1 MTNDDTTT
9 FHRRVA
15 EELGARYGGDECAP
29 EGWREIQT
37 WHWERAGAYTAAIE
51 TALAITEMRVARL
64 DFGGARQWTERVLT
78 LLERI
83 DVESWPP
90 YELRACALA
99 LAVLEFGGQYREGL
113 EYARR
118 MLRAAQRTRNAEA
131 EARALLGIGRMQRE
145 LGQLVQAETALHN
158 ARDLAA
164 RGELSDLEAE
174 ARLHLAKVHQ
184 LQGRHLEALQELQ
197 MAREEHERE
206 EHETIDEKLKLA
218 RVLTGI
224 GDVYRVLGANQEA
237 FTFYTRALSLEQGR
251 GSLIGQAILKDK
263 LALVLLNQNK
273 PADALVSAEE
283 SLHLRRRINDIV
295 GQARSYTVIGT
306 VMSCLGRHEQAME
319 SYRRAYELQEW
330 TQNPRGQCI
339 ALIHLGDAA
348 RALRQP
354 QAAVLHYEQALALAR
369 RDRDQIGIVRALERL
384 GDLHYAQAQ
393 QSQALARWNEA
404 LQIREALRHVDE
416 ADKLRYRIRAIQPAG

>member
-1 MTNDDTTT
+1 MTDESISA

-15 EELGARYGGDECAP
+15 EELGARYRDEEHAP

-37 WHWERAGAYTAAIE
+37 WHWEQAGVYTSATE
-51 TALAITEMRVARL
+51 TALAITEMRMARL
-64 DFGGARQWTERVLT
+64 DFGGARHWTERVLT

-83 DVESWPP
+83 AVEERHP

-118 MLRAAQRTRNAEA
+118 MLRAAQRSGNTEA
-131 EARALLGIGRMQRE
+131 EARALLEIGRMQRE
-145 LGQLVQAETALHN
+145 LGQLVQAEAALQS
-158 ARDLAA
+158 ARSLAS
-164 RGELSDLEAE
+164 RDDLSDLEAE

-197 MAREEHERE
+197 LAREEHEN
-206 EHETIDEKLKLA
+206 DDNGKVKLA

-224 GDVYRVLGANQEA
+224 GDVYRVLGAYQEA
-237 FTFYTRALSLEQGR
+237 LTFYLQALRLEQGR
-251 GSLIGQAILKDK
+251 GSLIGQAMLKDK

-273 PADALVSAEE
+273 ASDALVSAEE
-283 SLHLRRRINDIV
+283 SLNLRQRINDIV
-295 GQARSYTVIGT
+295 GQARSYTVIGAI
-306 VMSCLGRHEQAME
+306 MSRLGRHEQAME
-319 SYRRAYELQEW
+319 SFRRAYELQEL

-348 RALRQP
+348 QALRQHSSAAAYYERALV
-354 QAAVLHYEQALALAR
+354 QARL
-369 RDRDQIGIVRALERL
+369 DRDQIGIARALERL
-384 GDLHYAQAQ
+384 GDLFYAQGQ
-393 QSQALARWNEA
+393 QSQAFTRWNEA
-404 LQIREALRHVDE
+404 LQIREMLRHVDE
-416 ADKLRYRIRAIQPAG
+416 ANELRHRIRAIQPVE